1 MPSMSDFMENRVVDA
16 IFRGGAM
23 NLAGA
28 LGSSAVVKGLW
39 TLSTLYAVGDIVI
52 PVANASAGG
61 KFLQC
66 TAPGTSG
73 ASFATAL
80 GNPGATVADNTVTWT
95 VVSGMPSPLKLWI
108 SLWVINKGLRVNSNP
123 YAVGDVVSVTTTA
136 GATGGDL
143 KQHLYRC
150 TAQTGNSAAA
160 QGAAF
165 IGLPGESVTDGLVTW
180 IEIGPVFDANTGFPA
195 GLFEVSGGSYAR
207 VLACAGAAQAL
218 ADWAGTQA
226 AASTAASNGTG
237 GTTSNNAPV
246 TFAAPTAPWANGFA
260 QIGAVGIH
268 DQSSGGNLL
277 FWGVMTAPKTV
288 NGGDSAP
295 AFSISTL
302 TLQVDN

>member
-1 MPSMSDFMENRVVDA
+1 MPSMSDFMENRLVDA
-16 IFRGGAM
+16 VFRGGAM

-39 TLSTLYAVGDIVI
+39 TLSTLYSQGDIVI
-52 PVANASAGG
+52 PVANTTAGG

-66 TAPGTSG
+66 TTGGTSG
-73 ASFATAL
+73 ATFTGAL
-80 GNPGATVADNTVTWT
+80 GNPGSTIADNTVTWT

-108 SLWVINKGLRVNSNP
+108 SLWVINKGLRLNSTT

-150 TAQTGNSAAA
+150 SAQSGNSAAS
-160 QGAAF
+160 QGAVF
-165 IGLPGESVTDGLVTW
+165 IGLPGESVTDGGVTW

-195 GLFEVSGGSYAR
+195 GLTEVTGGSYAR
-207 VLACAGAAQAL
+207 VAACAGAAQAL
-218 ADWAGTQA
+218 VDWAGTQSA
-226 AASTAASNGTG
+226 GSTAASSGAG
-237 GTTSNNAPV
+237 GTTSNNAAV
-246 TFAAPTAPWANGFA
+246 TFAAPSANWATGLA

-268 DQSSGGNLL
+268 DQSSAGNLL
-277 FWGVMTAPKTV
+277 FWGVLTAPKTV
-288 NGGDSAP
+288 NNGDSAP
-295 AFSISTL
+295 AFSISSL